1 MPLPQKLIRAAWV
14 AVLLGIAM
22 EIIVLAAGGSST
34 ATLLR
39 DTLGKVAWSTI
50 VCFGVAVGAASSA
63 KVRAPSMS
71 LAGFLSAPA
80 AFAVARIVQ
89 KALSQAMGS
98 SSGSTRD
105 VVLLALLKALEYG
118 GFGLVMGWLSSE
130 GMNRAY
136 HYAIAGA
143 ITGLYFGGL
152 ITVVTAASAKVKVFP
167 LALNEMLFPIGCAMV
182 LFISGLLARNE

>member
-1 MPLPQKLIRAAWV
+1 
-14 AVLLGIAM
+14 M
-22 EIIVLAAGGSST
+22 EVIVLTAGGSST
-34 ATLLR
+34 ATLIR
-39 DTLGKVAWSTI
+39 DTAGKIAWSTI

-63 KVRAPSMS
+63 KLRAASMS
-71 LAGFLSAPA
+71 AAGFLAAPA

-118 GFGLVMGWLSSE
+118 GFGLVTGWLSSE
-130 GMNRAY
+130 SMNRAY

-152 ITVVTAASAKVKVFP
+152 ITVVTTAGTKMKVFP